1 MINTLFTL
9 LAGSGITVAAIV
21 IALITNP
28 DKAEK
33 WFALF
38 WRAVVAC
45 GLGLRFAHKKYVQHD
60 FQGSVNEFVK
70 KHAREMPGFQVK
82 GVRLDWVDADER
94 RQAFLEADRV
104 VVRVKRDDPHH
115 ENFVKAVF
123 LFVSTALLFR
133 AKRYISPPQG
143 RAIDLFVSAEIFREQ
158 KPEVVDYFLE
168 RYLHPQIDD
177 GSARVTSLFKRFDGI
192 STAGLFFP
200 VFLQEMDYLG
210 RKVWGTAKGQN
221 VVVEVDELVVFLES
235 LSQRRVG
242 DEQVDLEFV
251 KQYCRFVVII
261 VGKPAKLSKSV
272 SPYVNYIRKHVGRN
286 IETVYLLGRVENEAA
301 IRQVCAEVGGTYDL
315 ACAKKMPKIV
325 MYGDEKRK
333 LNGLVA
339 VLRARNMRLYAS
351 AGDL

>member
-1 MINTLFTL
+1 VLKTLLTL
-9 LAGSGITVAAIV
+9 LAGSGLTVAAAVGI
-21 IALITNP
+21 ILANP

-33 WFALF
+33 WFSLF
-38 WRAVVAC
+38 WRLVMAC
-45 GLGLRFAHKKYVQHD
+45 GLGIRVAHKKYVQHD

-70 KHAREMPGFQVK
+70 KHAKAMPGFQVK
-82 GVRLDWVDADER
+82 GVKLQWVDAEEK

-123 LFVSTALLFR
+123 LFVSTSLLFR

-177 GSARVTSLFKRFDGI
+177 GSAKVTSLFHRFDGI
-192 STAGLFFP
+192 STAGLFYP

-210 RKVWGTAKGQN
+210 RKVWGTIKAQD
-221 VVVEVDELVVFLES
+221 VVLEVDELVGFLES
-235 LSQRRVG
+235 LAQRRVG
-242 DEQVDLEFV
+242 DDQVDLDFI
-251 KQYCRFVVII
+251 KQYCRFMVVI
-261 VGKPAKLSKSV
+261 VGKQVKMSKSL
-272 SPYVNYIRKHVGRN
+272 SPYVSYIRNGIPQNVETIYLVGRA
-286 IETVYLLGRVENEAA
+286 ENEAA
-301 IRQVCAEVGGTYDL
+301 IREVCGQVSDLYDL
-315 ACAKKMPKIV
+315 ACEKRMPKIV
-325 MYGDEKRK
+325 MYGEEKVK

-339 VLRARNMRLYAS
+339 VLRAKNMRLYAS
-351 AGDL
+351 ADV